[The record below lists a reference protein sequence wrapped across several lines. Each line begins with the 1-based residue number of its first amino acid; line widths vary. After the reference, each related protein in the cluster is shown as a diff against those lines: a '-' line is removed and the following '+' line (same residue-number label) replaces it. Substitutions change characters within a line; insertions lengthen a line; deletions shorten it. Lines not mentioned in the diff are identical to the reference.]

1 MARTARQP
9 NGSKATR
16 PGAAREQ
23 RLGKADYFETGMQLL
38 AEGGINAV
46 TIANVCARL
55 HVTKGSFY
63 HHFES
68 GPAFHAELLANYEE
82 EYAQRRIQAVDAI
95 ADPASRLQALL
106 ERGVER
112 DHEAE
117 SALRAWSRTDP
128 VAAEVMQRVD
138 AVRARYLTDFLVAQ
152 GVSDGD
158 ARVQA
163 DISLAL
169 VAGAQAMSRIVDRRK
184 LHAMLSENVR
194 RISETIDRAAEA
206 GAAPAAKTPARRRSA
221 TAATSRTVATA

>member
-1 MARTARQP
+1 MAQQP
-9 NGSKATR
+9 NGSRATKS
-16 PGAAREQ
+16 GTSREQ
-23 RLGKADYFETGMQLL
+23 RLGKADYFKTGMQLL
-38 AEGGINAV
+38 AEGGITAV

-82 EYAQRRIQAVDAI
+82 EYAKRRIQAVDAI
-95 ADPASRLQALL
+95 TDPASRLQALL

-128 VAAEVMQRVD
+128 TAAEVMQRVD
-138 AVRARYLTDFLVAQ
+138 AARTRYLTDFLVSQ
-152 GVSDGD
+152 GVPEPE
-158 ARVQA
+158 ARVHA

-184 LHAMLSENVR
+184 LHAMLSEHAR
-194 RISETIDRAAEA
+194 WIGEIIARAADGNSAGGPKAPRRRRQEA
-206 GAAPAAKTPARRRSA
+206 TTAPA
-221 TAATSRTVATA
+221 RTVSTA